1 MSMLL
6 STQYGRVCSLIVGD
20 AAGNGLDLS
29 SLRVTFMVNKA
40 DVQTPAH
47 AIIRVYNPSPET
59 ARQVQQEFTR
69 VVLQAGYNGNSGVIF
84 KGAVSQARYGRESPT
99 DTFLEIV
106 AADGDEAY
114 NFATMGQHNGTGTLA
129 AGWTQDTLHAAILK
143 ALDPYEVV
151 AGNTPEFGGKPM
163 PRGKVCYGMARDYMR
178 TLAESCDASWHIADG
193 ALNVIP
199 VEETLPGEAVV
210 LTRET
215 GLIGMPQQ
223 TLSGI
228 TVRSLLNPRI
238 RHGGQVK
245 LDNASVQLAQI
256 STAYGA
262 VNYFPSLDTDGAY
275 KVYSVMM
282 HGDTRGQA
290 WYSDLVCAA
299 VNGTGPIS
307 GPALTTLP
315 SSTGY

>member
-1 MSMLL
+1 MSIPL
-6 STQYGRVCSLIVGD
+6 STQYGRACSLIVGD

-29 SLRVTFMVNKA
+29 LLRVTFVVNKA

-69 VVLQAGYNGNSGVIF
+69 VVLQAGYSGNLGVIF
-84 KGAVSQARYGRESPT
+84 KGTVSQARYGRENPT

-114 NFATMGQHNGTGTLA
+114 NFATMQTTLA
-129 AGWTQDTLHAAILK
+129 AGWKQDTLHDAIVK
-143 ALDPYEVV
+143 ALDPYDVV
-151 AGNTPEFGGKPM
+151 AGYTPEFVGKPM
-163 PRGKVCYGMARDYMR
+163 PRAKVCYGMARDFMR
-178 TLAESCDASWHIADG
+178 TLAESCGASWHIADG

-199 VEETLPGEAVV
+199 TEETLPGEAVV

-223 TLSGI
+223 TINGI
-228 TVRSLLNPRI
+228 SVRSLLNPKI
-238 RHGGQVK
+238 RHGGQVR
-245 LDNASVQLAQI
+245 LDNASVQLAQV
-256 STAYGA
+256 SVAYGA
-262 VNYFPSLDTDGAY
+262 VNYFPSLDADGAY

-299 VNGTGPIS
+299 VDGTGPIT
-307 GPALTTLP
+307 GPAITTVP